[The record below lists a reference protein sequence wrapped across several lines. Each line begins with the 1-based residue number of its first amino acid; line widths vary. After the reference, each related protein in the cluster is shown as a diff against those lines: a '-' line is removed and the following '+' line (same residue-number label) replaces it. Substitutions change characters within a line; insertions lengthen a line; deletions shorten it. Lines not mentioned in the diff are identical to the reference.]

1 MIFMVAF
8 RNARDFLRRNAA
20 LLSILFMFFPF
31 VNGCM
36 AFHSGPMPGEPKN
49 ATFATVDGTRV
60 RYIDVG
66 QGPAVVLVHGF
77 ASSLETWAGVIP
89 ALSQKHRVI
98 ALDLKG
104 FGWTDR
110 PEGDYSPEA
119 QAQLIL
125 HLMDQRGVDR
135 ASIVAHSW
143 GASVALAAALAAPQQ
158 VSRLALYDAWVYEE
172 QLPPF
177 FHWARSNGVGE
188 MLFGLYYKER
198 ADEKMALAF
207 FDKSYVTEQLVD
219 AVESAMDRPG
229 TVAAALAA
237 VRGQNYAAI
246 QQRYRNITQP
256 TLLLWGREDIV
267 TTAAFG
273 ERLSRDLPSSKL
285 IVYPRCGHFP
295 MIEASAASNRDLVS
309 FLEADVATVKSS
321 SARPVEEA
329 P

>member
-1 MIFMVAF
+1 MVAF
-8 RNARDFLRRNAA
+8 RNVCDFLRRNAA

-119 QAQLIL
+119 QAQLVL
-125 HLMDQRGVDR
+125 HLMDLRGVDR

-158 VSRLALYDAWVYEE
+158 ISRLALYDAWVYEE

-207 FDKSYVTEQLVD
+207 FDKSYVTEELVD

-246 QQRYRNITQP
+246 QQRYRNVTQP

-267 TTAAFG
+267 TTSTFG

-295 MIEASAASNRDLVS
+295 MIEASSASNRDLVS

>member
-1 MIFMVAF
+1 
-8 RNARDFLRRNAA
+8 
-20 LLSILFMFFPF
+20 
-31 VNGCM
+31 
-36 AFHSGPMPGEPKN
+36 
-49 ATFATVDGTRV
+49 
-60 RYIDVG
+60 
-66 QGPAVVLVHGF
+66 
-77 ASSLETWAGVIP
+77 LENWAPVIP
-89 ALSQKHRVI
+89 VLSTKYRIV

-177 FHWARSNGVGE
+177 FHWARSQGVGE

-207 FDKSYVTEQLVD
+207 FDKSYVTEDLVD

-237 VRGQNYAAI
+237 VRGQNYAAV
-246 QQRYRNITQP
+246 QQRYRTITQP

-267 TTAAFG
+267 TTATFG

-285 IVYPRCGHFP
+285 VVYPRCGHFP
-295 MIEASAASNRDLVS
+295 MIEAAAASTRDLVS
-309 FLEADVATVKSS
+309 FLDADLQAVKSS
-321 SARPVEEA
+321 SSRPVEEA